1 MDSVKSESKAASSL
15 AKSIVAS
22 SKNDNPRDEL
32 ELAVGNLSGSVV
44 LSGGN
49 EEQEQ

>member
-1 MDSVKSESKAASSL
+1 MESGSVDKSEDKAAD
-15 AKSIVAS
+15 
-22 SKNDNPRDEL
+22 SKNPRDEL

-49 EEQEQ
+49 EE